1 MDTSNNL
8 KADSSQDAKEIESRI
23 AEIEMYMQTA
33 EFWADKIKS
42 QDMVKEL
49 KSLKNKLLGEKALDQ
64 GNAIINILAGAG
76 GDDSE
81 DWAHMLYEMYAKYLA
96 KSSRQNI
103 CNVTLL
109 HSHYNEHGGIKN
121 MTLEIDGKGVYGELK
136 NESGVH
142 RLVRISPFNAS
153 SKRHTSFAL
162 VEVLPLVDESIDIE
176 VLPEDIEIT
185 TQKASGPGGQNVN
198 KRETAVRIVHK
209 ATGLSVHVAQERSQ
223 EANREK
229 AMTLLKS
236 KLYKLEQDRI
246 KAEREGRQ
254 ISKTIEVEWGSQ
266 IRNYVLHPYKLV
278 KDVRT
283 GVETSDA
290 SAVLA
295 GDIEPF
301 LLAEKEL

>member
-1 MDTSNNL
+1 MDNTNNL
-8 KADSSQDAKEIESRI
+8 KADNVQDAKEIESRI

-209 ATGLSVHVAQERSQ
+209 ATGLSVHVAQERSL

>member
-8 KADSSQDAKEIESRI
+8 KADSSQDEKEIESRI

-42 QDMVKEL
+42 QDRVKEL
-49 KSLKNKLLGEKALDQ
+49 KSLKSKLLGEKALDQ